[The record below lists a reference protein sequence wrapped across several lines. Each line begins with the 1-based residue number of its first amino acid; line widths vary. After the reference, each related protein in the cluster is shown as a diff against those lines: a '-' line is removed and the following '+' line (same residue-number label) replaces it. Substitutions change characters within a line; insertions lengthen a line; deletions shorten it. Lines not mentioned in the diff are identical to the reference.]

1 VPQPPDLGALTDLET
16 PWCIHVAVTLR
27 LAEHMAAGTTAIDD
41 LAAATGCD
49 RDALHALFGYLVGK
63 GVFEEPEPGR
73 FGLNATSD
81 ALRDPGLRLGL
92 DLDSIGGR
100 MAHAWGTLLTY
111 VRTGSPAY
119 ADVFGRPFWEDLDV
133 HPAIAADFDA
143 LIGPAGHGRPDP
155 DFPLADGWDAVRTVV
170 DVGGGTGA
178 MLAEVLRARPEV
190 RGILVDL
197 PATIGRAAAT
207 FEDAGVADRVTTV
220 GQSFFDP
227 LPAGGD
233 VYLLRGILNDWPDVE
248 ATAILRRCAEA
259 ARPGGRVVVIKGVRA
274 DDAPPRLVI
283 EMVLAGGKSRTVA
296 DLGRLAADAGLD
308 VVAAG
313 RQPAGHSVVEL
324 RPSR

>member
-1 VPQPPDLGALTDLET
+1 MPQSPDLGAITDLAT
-16 PWCIHVAVTLR
+16 PWCVHVAVTLG
-27 LAEHMAAGTTAIDD
+27 LAEHIAADTTAIGD

-49 RDALHALFGYLVGK
+49 RDALHAVLGYLVAK
-63 GVFEEPEPGR
+63 AVFEEPDPGR
-73 FGLNATSD
+73 FALNATSERLLD
-81 ALRDPGLRLGL
+81 AGVRLGL
-92 DLDSIGGR
+92 DLDGIGGR
-100 MAHAWGTLLTY
+100 MAHAWGTLLSY

-119 ADVFGRPFWEDLDV
+119 SDVFGRPFWEDLAA

-155 DFPLADGWDAVRTVV
+155 DVPLSDGWDAVRTVV

-178 MLAEVLRARPEV
+178 MLAEVLRARSGV

-197 PATIGRAAAT
+197 PATVGRAAAT
-207 FEDAGVADRVTTV
+207 FEEAGVADRATTV

-233 VYLLRGILNDWPDVE
+233 VYLLRGILNDWPDAE

-259 ARPGGRVVVIKGVRA
+259 ARPDGRVVVIKGVRE

-296 DLGRLAADAGLD
+296 DLGRLAAAAGLEL
-308 VVAAG
+308 VAAE
-313 RQPAGHSVVEL
+313 RHPAGYFVVEL
-324 RPSR
+324 RPS